1 VAGGWKDANP
11 RFQRL
16 VREAITFVF
25 GAGASVEERERIEYE
40 LISFLRWSIEELP
53 TTNSWL
59 KSLRDELI
67 RPWGT
72 RARTVGE
79 DWDAVDEMITHTEPL
94 SVTGDLS
101 LAHFSGRIE
110 GSGRLNLST
119 LHSAKGREFD
129 AVILF
134 GMDNDT
140 IPNNQDRRLAANLHE
155 ARRLFYVGVTRA
167 RKELYLVFT
176 KDQNSQ
182 WVYDLYD
189 RIRES

>member
-1 VAGGWKDANP
+1 MAFDN
-11 RFQRL
+11 
-16 VREAITFVF
+16 
-25 GAGASVEERERIEYE
+25 
-40 LISFLRWSIEELP
+40 
-53 TTNSWL
+53 
-59 KSLRDELI
+59 
-67 RPWGT
+67 
-72 RARTVGE
+72 TV
-79 DWDAVDEMITHTEPL
+79 T
-94 SVTGDLS
+94 LS

-119 LHSAKGREFD
+119 LHSAKGHEFD

-134 GMDNDT
+134 AMDNDT
-140 IPNNQDRRLAANLHE
+140 MPNNQDRRLAANLRE

-189 RIRES
+189 RIREN